1 MGQQHIQ
8 TRVPDDLAD
17 RIDTYQE
24 HEEYMND
31 AEALRA
37 LLRAGLDAEGYAE
50 DGVDDDPTDGTDTG
64 ERAGFESTAPI
75 SGRMMDIGQIILLS
89 VILLFVAGV
98 L

>member
-50 DGVDDDPTDGTDTG
+50 DGVGDDEGDTG
-64 ERAGFESTAPI
+64 TGEPTRTREAHSMLFRPV
-75 SGRMMDIGQIILLS
+75 DILQVMTLIL
-89 VILLFVAGV
+89 VAGLYGV
-98 L
+98 AI